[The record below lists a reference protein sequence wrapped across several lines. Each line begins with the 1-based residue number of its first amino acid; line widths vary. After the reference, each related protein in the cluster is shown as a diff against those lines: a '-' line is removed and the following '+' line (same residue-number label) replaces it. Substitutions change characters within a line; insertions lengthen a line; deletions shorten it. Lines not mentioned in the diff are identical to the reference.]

1 MTNIKPLA
9 PKKCPDCE
17 AEGSLF
23 IDQDRQL
30 TCRLCGYKVS
40 DGSAMKSPL
49 AKKSQV
55 TDEDRRKSLRIT
67 FGKPN
72 TKVKVDRWAE
82 TKYSSGLSYAKQGK
96 FEEALR
102 AFEEAIDL
110 ERGFVDAHLWVAR
123 LTLDAKERHQ
133 HYGEVLAYMPQ
144 NLEAQRELM
153 VLKGDMTR
161 AEADRAMDMSSERD
175 IQSAG
180 FAVGT
185 QLLEIVCSNCG
196 GTLEV
201 PSDTDDVTC
210 QFCGNL
216 EQVNTASGYGIRSL
230 SMAMIK
236 DRGQGTTWRVGEYLL
251 RCDNCGAERVI
262 TSSKMTTQCPFCNSK
277 HVIRTDALESFR
289 QPDGILPFAI
299 KSKTARDVLDKA
311 LNSFSEK
318 FKGIFVNNRPNNITM
333 TPVYLPFW
341 MFDVSA
347 QIIRTKVDKTSKRS
361 LVEINASRSRE
372 EYSDA
377 LNNVPYCGVTSPSHR
392 LTDRLEKYDLDAV
405 KPYDPKLLAGF
416 TAELYSIDYQQASI
430 NVRDNIGERFRFR
443 HGHDAHGDY
452 QTHVSYLIQGISF
465 RLVMLPV
472 WVATIIEEDDDVRL
486 GLIHGQT
493 GQTLLGKA
501 VRPE

>member
-1 MTNIKPLA
+1 MTKIKPLA

-17 AEGSLF
+17 ADGSLF
-23 IDQDRQL
+23 IDQDRLL
-30 TCRLCGYKVS
+30 TCRLCGYKAR
-40 DGSAMKSPL
+40 DMSAE
-49 AKKSQV
+49 KSQA
-55 TDEDRRKSLRIT
+55 TEEDPRKSLRIT
-67 FGKPN
+67 YGKPN

-82 TKYSSGLSYAKQGK
+82 TKYSSGLGYAKQGK

-123 LTLDAKERHQ
+123 LTLDLKEKHQ
-133 HYGEVLAYMPQ
+133 HYSEVLAYMPQ

-175 IQSAG
+175 IQSAD

-185 QLLEIVCSNCG
+185 ELVEIVCSNCG

-201 PSDTDDVTC
+201 PSDTHEVTC

-216 EQVNTASGYGIRSL
+216 EAVNRSSGYGLRSL
-230 SMAMIK
+230 SLAMIK
-236 DRGQGTTWRVGEYLL
+236 DKGQGTAWRVGEHLL
-251 RCDNCGAERVI
+251 HCDNCGAERVI
-262 TSSKMTTQCPFCNSK
+262 TSSKMTTQCPFCSSN
-277 HVIRTDALESFR
+277 HVIKADALQSFR
-289 QPDGILPFAI
+289 QPDGILPFSI
-299 KSKTARDVLDKA
+299 KPKMAREALDKA

-318 FKGIFVNNRPNNITM
+318 FKGIFFNNRPDKITM

-372 EYSDA
+372 EYSDG

-392 LTDRLEKYDLDAV
+392 LTDRLEKYGLEAV

-416 TAELYSIDYQQASI
+416 TAELYSIDYQQASL
-430 NVRDNIGERFRFR
+430 NVRGELGERFRFR
-443 HGHDAHGDY
+443 HGHNPHGDY
-452 QTHVSYLIQGISF
+452 QTHVSYLIQGMSF
-465 RLVMLPV
+465 RLLMLPV
-472 WVATIIEEDDDVRL
+472 WVATIIEDDDDVRV